1 MLRRRLV
8 PSVKVG
14 GCNGEHYCS
23 LYFEREG
30 VYWKFIWFLIN
41 CTVEAFVIMVKDTGL
56 EVYFVFGL

>member
-1 MLRRRLV
+1 
-8 PSVKVG
+8 VKVG